1 MDIRAEIL
9 EEHSKEQS
17 VLLANY
23 IGNDKKRFARLMQLF
38 LEDEYRVVQRA
49 AWIISI
55 VAEKHPELIEPHL
68 FALVGRMQ
76 EPGLPVAVKRNVVRI
91 LQHISIPESL
101 EGPVM
106 NACFEFLA
114 DPKETVA
121 VRCFSMTVLGNL
133 AKKYPEIAQELVSI
147 VEDQLEQGAT
157 AGFKARARMV
167 LGAL

>member
-9 EEHSKEQS
+9 EKHSKEQS
-17 VLLANY
+17 VLIANY
-23 IGNDKKRFARLMQLF
+23 IGNDKKLFARLMQLF
-38 LEDEYRVVQRA
+38 LKDEYRIVQRA

-68 FALVGRMQ
+68 SALVGRMQ

-167 LGAL
+167 LEAL

>member
-1 MDIRAEIL
+1 MDIRAAIL

-17 VLLANY
+17 TLIADY
-23 IGNDKKRFARLMQLF
+23 IGHDKKRFKILVQLF

-49 AWIISI
+49 AWVLSL
-55 VAEKHPELIEPHL
+55 VAEKHPQLIEPYL
-68 FALVGRMQ
+68 PEFAARMQ
-76 EPGLPVAVKRNVVRI
+76 EPGLPVAVKRNVVRM
-91 LQHISIPESL
+91 LQHIMIPESL

-133 AKKYPEIAQELVSI
+133 ARKYPEIKQELVSI

-157 AGFKARARMV
+157 AGFKARAKAV
-167 LGAL
+167 LHSL